1 MSMTSKTQDSSQ
13 VFSVS
18 QAIQHAKHVLD
29 MLPLCI
35 EGEVSQ
41 VSNKPGYKAVYFTI
55 KDNNAALPCM
65 MWVNRYVQAGVEI
78 KVGALVRVC
87 GKLSIYAAKGTM
99 NFDVATLELAGKGDI
114 REKIAQLAKKLAA
127 QGLTADS
134 RKRALPVFPEK
145 VGLVTSPRGAAVH
158 DVLRTLRRRYPFAQV
173 LFAGVPVEGAHAAQ
187 DIAAGVEAV
196 VYAGAELVLVV
207 RGGGSFE
214 DLMPFNDEHLAR
226 ALAAS
231 PVPIVTGIG
240 HEPDTTIAD
249 LVADLRCSTPTAAA
263 EAISPEDGY
272 LDTMLAQTAVTMKA
286 SMERLLHVGTL
297 QVNAQA
303 NRALFKD
310 SQAFLAQEWLGLD
323 YVSDRLSRAIPVS
336 LSRDETTLKVAQ
348 TSLTKLSRTLLLMH
362 QQTCANTTGRLNNAV
377 TGRFDAL
384 EARLSLNAAQ
394 MNSLSPLAVLGRGY
408 SIAFKENGAVVR
420 EVNDVD
426 VGQTVL
432 VRLREGSLSCEV
444 KAKNTNDSSCEKEQ

>member
-1 MSMTSKTQDSSQ
+1 MSVAHKTQDSSQ
-13 VFSVS
+13 VVSVS
-18 QAIQHAKHVLD
+18 QAIQQAKQVLD
-29 MLPLCI
+29 TLPLCI

-99 NFDVATLELAGKGDI
+99 NFDVATIELAGQGDI
-114 REKIAQLAKKLAA
+114 REKIAQLAKKLSAE
-127 QGLTADS
+127 GLTADS
-134 RKRALPVFPEK
+134 RKRSIPTLPEK

-158 DVLRTLRRRYPFAQV
+158 DVLRTLRRRYPFAHV
-173 LFAGVPVEGAHAAQ
+173 LFAGVPVEGAHAAH
-187 DIAAGVEAV
+187 DIATGVETV
-196 VYAGAELVLVV
+196 VHAGAELVLVV

-214 DLMPFNDEHLAR
+214 DLLPFNDEYLAR
-226 ALAAS
+226 ALVAS

-272 LDTMLAQTAVTMKA
+272 LDAVFAQTAASMKA
-286 SMERLLHVGTL
+286 NIDRLLHVGTL
-297 QVNAQA
+297 QVNAQE

-310 SQAFLAQEWLGLD
+310 SQALLTQESMGLD
-323 YVSDRLSRAIPVS
+323 YASDRLLRAIPVS
-336 LSRDETTLKVAQ
+336 LSRDENSLNGAQ
-348 TSLTKLSRTLLLMH
+348 TSLTKLSRTLLLAH
-362 QQTCANTTGRLNNAV
+362 QQSCVNAAEHIHKAV
-377 TGRFDAL
+377 TGCFDAL
-384 EARLSLNAAQ
+384 ETRLSLNAAHI
-394 MNSLSPLAVLGRGY
+394 NSLSPLGVLGRGY

-420 EVNDVD
+420 EVNDVN